1 MHYAVYHK
9 NQQLIQLLIEKWEAK
24 LDVKNKVRSKGSYK
38 GGVQKGIT
46 PVQLAEKY
54 ELKDIVQMLQNK
66 AVKA

>member
-38 GGVQKGIT
+38 GGV
-46 PVQLAEKY
+46 
-54 ELKDIVQMLQNK
+54 
-66 AVKA
+66 